1 MDKNYLYE
9 FIFSLLTK
17 DFFRL
22 FFHWSWQ
29 VRDLFYRLIIYTL
42 NLRILKE
49 DDIAFSSIRTKERRN
64 SKNVTGKINVTAV
77 SNEKT
82 KLIDVYEERMKEIE
96 DIKVKTHDLNADFD
110 TLDEELNSQITQE
123 MMKYVLV

>member
-1 MDKNYLYE
+1 M
-9 FIFSLLTK
+9 
-17 DFFRL
+17 
-22 FFHWSWQ
+22 
-29 VRDLFYRLIIYTL
+29 
-42 NLRILKE
+42 KE